1 MDEFNNNENT
11 ENKLEQPKEE
21 PQYAPPP
28 QQVYPNYQYHEPRK
42 KKGGLAGIIIAVVI
56 VCLLIGGLVSAYIIV
71 PLLNGAN
78 YSANMEKPQ
87 QSQQAQNSAAPNAS
101 AAASVPSL
109 GGQVPTIDT
118 SGSPIVQI
126 VDKVAPAVIGVEVNV
141 RQYQKGI
148 NANDSYTLMGSGF
161 VISNDGYILTNNHVV
176 SGYDMF
182 KIVFSNGPDSEKSE
196 KIDAQLIGVDSTND
210 IAVLKLKTPKANLSV
225 APLGDSTKVKVGET
239 VVAIGSP
246 IDEGLM
252 GTVTSGIISAVDR
265 VIPESGNPLKFLQT
279 DAAINPG
286 NSGGPLFNISG
297 QVIGINTMK
306 SFVAGYE
313 QGTTLSSEGIGFA
326 IPINDAIQTAQQII
340 QNNGNI
346 KRPGIGITIQEISA
360 DDAKNWQTPQGV
372 LVQSVY
378 ATGTART
385 AGVKRYDIIT
395 AVDGKTVTTT
405 EALIS
410 VIKSKNAGDTVK
422 LTVWRD
428 GKTQDIPVPIGDIN
442 EMEQTDPSQQQ

>member
-21 PQYAPPP
+21 SQYTPPAPP

-42 KKGGLAGIIIAVVI
+42 KKGGMAGIIIAVVI

-71 PLLNGAN
+71 PLVNGAN
-78 YSANMEKPQ
+78 YGANAEKPQ
-87 QSQQAQNSAAPNAS
+87 QSQQAAQSSAAPDAS
-101 AAASVPSL
+101 AAASAPSL
-109 GGQVPTIDT
+109 GGQAPTIDT
-118 SGSPIVQI
+118 SGNPIVQI

-141 RQYQKGI
+141 RQYQKGV

-161 VISNDGYILTNNHVV
+161 VISNEGYILTNNHVV

-182 KIVFSNGPDSEKSE
+182 KIVFTDGDKV
-196 KIDAQLIGVDSTND
+196 DAQLIGVDSTND
-210 IAVLKLKTPKANLSV
+210 IAVLKLKAAKTGLSA
-225 APLGDSTKVKVGET
+225 APLGDSSKIKVGET

-252 GTVTSGIISAVDR
+252 GTVTSGIVSALDR
-265 VIPESGNPLKFLQT
+265 VIPESGNPLKFIQT

-313 QGTTLSSEGIGFA
+313 QGATLSSEGIGFA
-326 IPINDAIQTAQQII
+326 IPINDALQTAQQII

-360 DDAKNWQTPQGV
+360 DDAKNWETPQGV

-405 EALIS
+405 EALIA
-410 VIKSKNAGDTVK
+410 VIKGKNVGDTVK
-422 LTVWRD
+422 LTIWRGGD
-428 GKTQDIPVPIGDIN
+428 KLELPVPIGDIN
-442 EMEQTDPSQQQ
+442 EMDETDQSQ